1 MPVPFVDDRS
11 RDITGSGEV
20 QDTGRVRLVWC
31 TGLPG
36 AGKSTLCRLLA
47 GAPLFVQDADED
59 GFAGRRWRRGRGR
72 GRVPDAVELDWTTQ
86 EWALDVD
93 RVAGL
98 RDLPDAVGVLFGTVA
113 NEREARHLF
122 DAVVF
127 LDASPSTLARRLR
140 TRTGNDYG
148 KRPGELDDVLRWAKG
163 ARRLHERHGDVIID
177 NEGAPEH
184 ALRQLLAVCD
194 AVADMDAPT

>member
-1 MPVPFVDDRS
+1 
-11 RDITGSGEV
+11 
-20 QDTGRVRLVWC
+20 VRLVWC

-47 GAPLFVQDADED
+47 GAPVFVQDADED
-59 GFAGRRWRRGRGR
+59 GFARRRWRRRRGQ
-72 GRVPDAVELDWTTQ
+72 GWVPDAVELDWTTQ

-93 RVAGL
+93 RTAELRGL
-98 RDLPDAVGVLFGTVA
+98 PQDVGVLFGIVG

-127 LDASPSTLARRLR
+127 LEAAPGTLEHRLR
-140 TRTGNDYG
+140 TRDGNDYG

-163 ARRLHERHGDVIID
+163 ARRLHERRGDVIIEND
-177 NEGAPEH
+177 GAPEH
-184 ALRQLLAVCD
+184 ALEQLLDLCD
-194 AVADMDAPT
+194 EVAAHG

>member
-1 MPVPFVDDRS
+1 MTVVL
-11 RDITGSGEV
+11 
-20 QDTGRVRLVWC
+20 LVWC

-47 GAPLFVQDADED
+47 GGPVFVQDADED
-59 GFAGRRWRRGRGR
+59 GLSRRRWRRGRGT
-72 GRVPDAVELDWTTQ
+72 GWVPDAVELDWTTQ
-86 EWALDVD
+86 EWALDVG

-98 RDLPDAVGVLFGTVA
+98 RELPHEVGVLFGIVG

-127 LDASPSTLARRLR
+127 LDAPPATLVHRLR

-148 KRPGELDDVLRWAKG
+148 KRADELEDVLRWAKG
-163 ARRLHERHGDVIID
+163 ARRLHERRGDLVID
-177 NEGAPEH
+177 NAGDPEH
-184 ALRQLLAVCD
+184 ALERLLELCD
-194 AVADMDAPT
+194 DLVRE